1 MLSLLCFAGVGYASI
16 MDFDVKFTSLK
27 MEILSEGPMFS
38 TEESPFREAG
48 KKSEVAVTLEWL
60 PLRAT
65 DVHTIAVV
73 FTSNASLTK
82 PGGLPTGVIS
92 CAKDTVTPY
101 YESHFFDSAGTISA
115 TYEVKHTSV
124 GQNFP
129 RALIFVCPCVPPTA
143 ENGISMAD
151 PNRCWSHGN
160 KEGVLFKGQVA
171 FSNAFGYLAAQH
183 FAFLPFYAL
192 LTSMY
197 FALLIGFIALCFW
210 YRKNLTIL
218 HGAVA
223 ALAAIGTLECALY
236 FILYLWKNLTGT
248 ASWPPPP
255 LQWVA
260 AIVGVGKRSLGR
272 VLLLIVSLGYSVV
285 RPRLSAL
292 TVVVIAGLTIVF
304 AVLSVWKEVAR
315 DVILVKNPDTPKEL
329 MSATEGA
336 IQVVDIAMLLWCLA
350 ALVRTQMSLKKSHQA
365 AKLKMYNALIAVML
379 CFIVIWGLFEAYR
392 IAVTKKFIELD
403 WQLAWILNSFWH
415 VAGFAILVTIAIV
428 WRPSPTSQDLSYWVQ
443 LENLNFD
450 EDSVENVDVVDLQ
463 EEALDPELEL
473 EDFEDFDGGGKV
485 AAAR

>member
-1 MLSLLCFAGVGYASI
+1 
-16 MDFDVKFTSLK
+16 MDFDVTFTSLK

-48 KKSEVAVTLEWL
+48 KKSQVAVTLEWL

-65 DVHTIAVV
+65 DMHAIAVV
-73 FTSNASLTK
+73 FTSNASMTK
-82 PGGLPTGVIS
+82 PGGLPTDVIS

-101 YESHFFDSAGTISA
+101 YESHFFDTAGTISA

-129 RALIFVCPCVPPTA
+129 RALIFVCPCVPPSD
-143 ENGISMAD
+143 ENTND

-160 KEGVLFKGQVA
+160 KKGVLFKGQVA
-171 FSNAFGYLAAQH
+171 FSNAFGFLAAQH
-183 FAFLPFYAL
+183 FAFLPFYAV

-197 FALLIGFIALCFW
+197 FALLVGFIALCFW
-210 YRKNLTIL
+210 YRKNLTVL

-285 RPRLSAL
+285 RPTLSTL
-292 TVVVIAGLTIVF
+292 TVVAIAALTLLF
-304 AVLSVWKEVAR
+304 TVLSVWKEVAR

-336 IQVVDIAMLLWCLA
+336 IQVVDIAMLTWCLA
-350 ALVRTQMSLKKSHQA
+350 ALVRAQMSLKKSHQA

-392 IAVTKKFIELD
+392 IAVTKKFIDLD

-450 EDSVENVDVVDLQ
+450 EDSAENVDVVDLQ
-463 EEALDPELEL
+463 EEELDPELEL
-473 EDFEDFDGGGKV
+473 DDFEGFEGFEGGGKV
-485 AAAR
+485 AAEQ